1 MSDIREIQQE
11 IVEEFSIYEEW
22 MDKYNYLIEISR
34 NMPLIDDKNKISD
47 NLISGCQSRVW
58 LNAEFRDGRLFFT
71 ADSDSII
78 TKGIIAL
85 LIRVFSERAPREILD
100 ADLNFIEKIG
110 LKQNLSPTR
119 ANGLLQMIKQ
129 MRLYAVAYSAKAN
142 A

>member
-85 LIRVFSERAPREILD
+85 LIRVFSERTPREILD